1 MKTKVSDRAQ
11 AKVSSLTVAEL
22 RLLIQETVAETIEF
36 MLPDPDEGKVLRPEV
51 EQRLRESLE
60 QAQAGE
66 QQTIPLSEAAKK
78 LGLDW
83 E

>member
-1 MKTKVSDRAQ
+1 MQ
-11 AKVSSLTVAEL
+11 VSSLTVEEL
-22 RLLIQETVAETIEF
+22 TSLIRETVTDTIESLLATNTLQS
-36 MLPDPDEGKVLRPEV
+36 LPVDPDEGAQLRPEV
-51 EQRLRESLE
+51 EQRLRESLR

-66 QQTIPLSEAAKK
+66 QESIPIAEVAKK